1 MMNHLMLSTVMRGA
15 AIAATAL
22 TLTATAKI
30 AAAAETVEQ
39 FYKGK
44 QINIY
49 IGTGEN
55 AGAVVAYPRAMAEV
69 MGNYIPGN
77 PTFIMRFMPG
87 AGGIK
92 ASNFIYSIA
101 PQDGTVY
108 GFITRGFILAPILND
123 QATFDPTKFQ
133 WIGSTSREPSI
144 GAVWNA
150 STTVRTIQDAMKTE
164 TIMGATSMG
173 QDTGIFP
180 LMLNKYAGTKFKIV
194 PGYKSSPDIELAMQR
209 GEVTGKV
216 GWTWGALNGGNTG
229 TWLPE
234 GKITLLVQLGLSK
247 YSKIPADVPL
257 AMDLATSPEGR
268 QVIELICSP
277 AATGYPS
284 FVGPGVPKDRVDAI
298 RAAYIKTMSDPK
310 FLAAM
315 KMQNMTV
322 DAMSGDEIDKIVKN
336 IYAMPA
342 AAKER
347 AKELMPQAF

>member
-1 MMNHLMLSTVMRGA
+1 MMNNLMRGMA
-15 AIAATAL
+15 VLAMAF
-22 TLTATAKI
+22 TLSSTIKSAS
-30 AAAAETVEQ
+30 AAETVEH

-55 AGAVVAYPRAMAEV
+55 AGAVVAYPRVMADV
-69 MGNYIPGN
+69 MGQYIPGN
-77 PTFIMRFMPG
+77 PTFIVRFMPG

-92 ASNFIYSIA
+92 ASNYIYSIA
-101 PQDGTVY
+101 PQDGTIY
-108 GFITRGFILAPILND
+108 GFITRGFILAPILSD
-123 QATFDPTKFQ
+123 QAQFDPTKFQ
-133 WIGSTSREPSI
+133 WIGSTSREPSV

-150 STTVRTIQDAMKTE
+150 TTTVRTFEDARKTE

-180 LMLNKYAGTKFKIV
+180 SMLNKYAGTKFKIV

-216 GWTWGALNGGNTG
+216 GWTWGAINGGNTR

-234 GKITLLVQLGLSK
+234 GKVTLLVQLGLTK
-247 YSKIPADVPL
+247 YGKIPADVPL
-257 AMDLATSPEGR
+257 AMDLAQSEEGR
-268 QVIELICSP
+268 QVIQLICSP

-298 RAAYIKTMSDPK
+298 RTAYVKTMTDPK
-310 FLAAM
+310 FLAGT
-315 KMQNMTV
+315 KQQQMTV
-322 DAMSGDEIDKIVKN
+322 DPMSGDEIDKIVKDL
-336 IYAMPA
+336 YAMPA
-342 AAKER
+342 DVKAK
-347 AKELMPQAF
+347 AKELMPTAF